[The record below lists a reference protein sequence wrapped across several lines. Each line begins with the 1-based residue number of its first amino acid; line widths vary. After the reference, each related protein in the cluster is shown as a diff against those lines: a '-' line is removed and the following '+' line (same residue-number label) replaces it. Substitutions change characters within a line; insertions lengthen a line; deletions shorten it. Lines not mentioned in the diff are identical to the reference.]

1 MRHFTERA
9 AAFLI
14 DVCLAG
20 IVTLPFLWPITD
32 AMQNDRLSKPLFW
45 LLYLLILAAFAA
57 LLILRDV
64 LLKGRSVGKRLFGLH
79 VRDKHTLAD
88 TRPVQLIQNN
98 LFFWIP
104 AVDLIL
110 LLATGATLGNRVSD
124 TVVTAEEKPLGRRRF
139 WQEPI
144 VWLALFAV
152 AGIAVI
158 GTRVLPHL
166 FHSARDTEEYQ
177 AAYAYLK
184 SSEAFQ
190 MLGEEESAI
199 HMQSYQRKGALK
211 NGSTATITFCVAGQ
225 NFTVVCHA
233 AEDAPWAVCTE
244 CTAFD

>member
-88 TRPVQLIQNN
+88 ARPVQ
-98 LFFWIP
+98 
-104 AVDLIL
+104 
-110 LLATGATLGNRVSD
+110 
-124 TVVTAEEKPLGRRRF
+124 
-139 WQEPI
+139 
-144 VWLALFAV
+144 
-152 AGIAVI
+152 
-158 GTRVLPHL
+158 
-166 FHSARDTEEYQ
+166 
-177 AAYAYLK
+177 
-184 SSEAFQ
+184 
-190 MLGEEESAI
+190 
-199 HMQSYQRKGALK
+199 
-211 NGSTATITFCVAGQ
+211 
-225 NFTVVCHA
+225 
-233 AEDAPWAVCTE
+233 
-244 CTAFD
+244 